1 MISKSKKIGAPQ
13 YFEIAPIILYNK
25 ENRMKIGI
33 ISDTHGLLRERV
45 KENLNDCNIILHA
58 GDIGK
63 IEIIDQLEE
72 IGHTFYVKGNCDKNI
87 DFKYIKEIG
96 VIDIKGI
103 KFYLIHD
110 IKTIKEDLVDL
121 DIDIVIFG
129 HSHKKDSF
137 KKDDIWYIN
146 PGAVGP
152 KRFNLP
158 ITMAKLEV
166 CELDKNKL
174 KLEFIEID

>member
-1 MISKSKKIGAPQ
+1 
-13 YFEIAPIILYNK
+13 
-25 ENRMKIGI
+25 MKIGI
-33 ISDTHGLLRERV
+33 ISDTHGLLREKV

-63 IEIIDQLEE
+63 IEIIDKLEG
-72 IGHTFYVKGNCDKNI
+72 IGHTFCVKGNCDKNI
-87 DFKYIKEIG
+87 DFKDTKESV

-137 KKDDIWYIN
+137 KKDNMWYIN
-146 PGAVGP
+146 PGSVGP

-158 ITMAKLEV
+158 ITMAKLEI
-166 CELDKNKL
+166 CDLGKEKS